1 MIQRKQSL
9 WLLLIFIINA
19 SSVWLNIPY
28 LQVEGQ
34 IEGKV
39 IEDAFADIGFS
50 YTNIDI
56 AKSRFIKEQN
66 SFLKYDT
73 LLISLFSVIS
83 IFLYKNRKYQ
93 VTIGNINYILLVLQ
107 ILLMYYYGISK
118 RYVDYS
124 PDFNPVISLI
134 FPFISAWA
142 NFKALKGI
150 KKDENLVKSYD
161 RIR

>member
-1 MIQRKQSL
+1 M
-9 WLLLIFIINA
+9 
-19 SSVWLNIPY
+19 
-28 LQVEGQ
+28 
-34 IEGKV
+34 KV
-39 IEDAFADIGFS
+39 YGISISTNFFLPSALDIGFS

-83 IFLYKNRKYQ
+83 IFLFKNRKKQ
-93 VTIGNINYILLVLQ
+93 KILVNVNYVLLFIQ
-107 ILLMYYYGISK
+107 IILMYYYGLSK

-124 PDFNPVISLI
+124 PEYNPVISLI
-134 FPFISAWA
+134 FPLISVWLNYIAS
-142 NFKALKGI
+142 KGI
-150 KKDENLVKSYD
+150 KKDEDLVKSYD